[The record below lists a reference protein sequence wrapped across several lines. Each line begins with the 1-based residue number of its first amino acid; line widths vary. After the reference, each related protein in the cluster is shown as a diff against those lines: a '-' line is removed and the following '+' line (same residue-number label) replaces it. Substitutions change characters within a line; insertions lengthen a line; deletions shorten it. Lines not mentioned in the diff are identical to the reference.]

1 MSVDK
6 SDEMVEDGIRSEMG
20 GKGLMLSANAQLRHE
35 EVRLSLVGLNR
46 SSIREWLDHVTD
58 GVQGLVLYSGR
69 QVFSVLS
76 SGSWNRG
83 WSK

>member
-1 MSVDK
+1 MSVDE

-20 GKGLMLSANAQLRHE
+20 DKGLMKTKLRHE
-35 EVRLSLVGLNR
+35 GVRLSLVGLNR

-83 WSK
+83 SSK